1 MRECK
6 LRKHVKRGVVLLI
19 IKEKVSTLSHYKK
32 KRDLMTQDLQQLL
45 EKINTDGVEKAKA
58 EGAKIVSNAE
68 AKAKLTLE
76 TAKQEASLL
85 VAQAQ
90 QEASSYER
98 RAEESIRQAARD
110 TLLNLEKSITT
121 LLTNLL
127 LKEVTA
133 TLQSETL
140 VPQLVCDAVHA
151 YLHTKGGM
159 EVVVAE
165 KWVQTLQAKLVA
177 EASQGVKIITDP
189 QAGMGFKIRLA
200 NGRIEHD
207 FTANAITEALAK
219 QLRPQLAAL
228 VKG

>member
-1 MRECK
+1 
-6 LRKHVKRGVVLLI
+6 
-19 IKEKVSTLSHYKK
+19 
-32 KRDLMTQDLQQLL
+32 MTQDLQQLL

-58 EGAKIVSNAE
+58 EGATIISRAQAE
-68 AKAKLTLE
+68 AKAIRE
-76 TAKQEASLL
+76 AAKQEAAHL
-85 VAQAQ
+85 VEQAQ
-90 QEASSYER
+90 QEAASYEQ

-110 TLLNLEKSITT
+110 TLLNLEKSVTT

-133 TLQSETL
+133 TLQSETV
-140 VPQLVCDAVHA
+140 VPQLVSDAVQA
-151 YLHTKGGM
+151 YLHAKGGM
-159 EVVVAE
+159 EVVVAQQ
-165 KWVQTLQAKLVA
+165 WAQLLQAKLTA

-189 QAGMGFKIRLA
+189 QAGAGFKIRLA

-207 FTANAITEALAK
+207 FTAAAVAEALAK